1 MPYPWLAVFIGNR
14 SVGLLDYAPVVC
26 DGKVLNV
33 LDKVVCLASSAARE
47 LANWMDVTMKRLIS
61 LWLTATIIGS
71 TCAYGSGAPICIDDA
86 NDVDRTKAFQNL
98 REGIKN
104 NKYRTA
110 EVQLLLQKQGVY
122 DGKIDGVLSKTLS
135 AALCNSLIMYSAI
148 MIRRGRFEIRNP
160 NDVSLF
166 TKWLYDIVISK
177 ESGGDFPD

>member
-1 MPYPWLAVFIGNR
+1 
-14 SVGLLDYAPVVC
+14 
-26 DGKVLNV
+26 
-33 LDKVVCLASSAARE
+33 
-47 LANWMDVTMKRLIS
+47 MKRLIS
-61 LWLTATIIGS
+61 FWLTAIIFGS
-71 TCAYGSGAPICIDDA
+71 TCAYGSSAPICIDDA

-98 REGIKN
+98 REGIKS

-122 DGKIDGVLSKTLS
+122 DGKVDGILSKGMS

-148 MIRRGRFEIRNP
+148 MTGRGRFEIRNT